1 MNILGWSKSL
11 FGFFHT
17 ILQKKKKPDKPF
29 GQPSI
34 ILKQQQKMLAVLENF
49 LINQYNIQIWDFL

>member
-17 ILQKKKKPDKPF
+17 ILQKKKPDKPF
-29 GQPSI
+29 GQTNI

-49 LINQYNIQIWDFL
+49 LINPYNIQIWDFL